1 MHSKLAFPDL
11 KELKKKSKKIKEIPP
26 KHRNIKIEALRCG
39 GICMSIRENLERM
52 EEISLSPFATLSVNS
67 RGRDREEPQCDIR
80 PVFQRDRDRILHCK
94 SFRRLKH
101 KTQVFLSPKGDHYRT
116 RLTHTLE
123 VSQNARTIAKA
134 LRLNEDLVEA
144 IALGHDLGHTPFGH
158 AGERILNELC
168 DEGYRHNEQ
177 SVRIV
182 EKLEKDGKGL
192 NLTWEVRDGILNH
205 QTSMM
210 PHTLEGKIV
219 RLSDKIAYINHDIDD
234 AIRAKVMSEEDIPL
248 EIRKVLGMTT
258 KERLNTLIHN
268 IIMNSMGKNDIVMSE
283 EIGGAMQDLRKFMF
297 QKVYTNPA
305 AKGEEAKA
313 ERLLCELYAHYMG
326 HIEILPEQYQRMHS
340 EGEKKERVVCDYI
353 SGMTDQYAVAK
364 YREFF
369 LPKAW
374 EIG

>member
-1 MHSKLAFPDL
+1 
-11 KELKKKSKKIKEIPP
+11 
-26 KHRNIKIEALRCG
+26 
-39 GICMSIRENLERM
+39 M

-168 DEGYRHNEQ
+168 EEGYRHNEQ

>member
-1 MHSKLAFPDL
+1 
-11 KELKKKSKKIKEIPP
+11 
-26 KHRNIKIEALRCG
+26 
-39 GICMSIRENLERM
+39 MSIRENLERM

-67 RGRDREEPQCDIR
+67 RGRGREEPQCDIR

-168 DEGYRHNEQ
+168 EEGYRHNEQ